1 MKKGIILVCMVTV
14 ILAAGCGSTKLESL
28 QRSTTTPSMKQQTQN
43 TIDELNA
50 AMPYIVD
57 WSGYQSY
64 LPGYGDQEKVRIAS
78 ELATAYPSLKKYI
91 NAEGLFN
98 PADHGKVDDAI
109 NTEDPNPAKGVRI
122 SL

>member
-14 ILAAGCGSTKLESL
+14 LLAAGCGSTKLDSL
-28 QRSTTTPSMKQQTQN
+28 RRSTTPSMKRQMQT
-43 TIDELNA
+43 TMDELNEA
-50 AMPYIVD
+50 FPYIVD

-64 LPGYGDQEKVRIAS
+64 LPGYGGQEKIRIAS

-91 NAEGLFN
+91 NAEGIFN
-98 PADHGKVDDAI
+98 PADYGKVDDAI